1 MNPLSLTL
9 ALGAYDQT
17 RDVTDGAVAVEGIAL
32 RTLNLPIEEI
42 FYRFTLYR
50 EWDISEMSMGKYI
63 ALRSQGDNSIT
74 ALPVFISRAF
84 RHSMFYVRSGS
95 AIRNPADLAGKRL
108 GIPEWAQTAGVYGR
122 GYLSDHVG
130 VDLKSIDWI
139 QAGVNE
145 PGRTE
150 KVRLSLPEGLRYRNA
165 PDRSLTD
172 MLLAGEVDAVMSARP
187 PDALGNGVER
197 LMTDYQTQEEEYF
210 RATRIYPIMHALVV
224 KTSVL
229 DAHPWVGMNLY
240 KAFKSAKD
248 RSMARMSDVTAS
260 HAPLAWLAEYAKR
273 MEKLFGVNYFPY
285 GIGQDEGGTLNRT
298 TLDAFC
304 KFGHDQGI
312 CERRLS
318 VDELF
323 PKNVMAAFKV

>member
-1 MNPLSLTL
+1 MDLGVCPATYNRNCQTGL
-9 ALGAYDQT
+9 ACPDEL
-17 RDVTDGAVAVEGIAL
+17 
-32 RTLNLPIEEI
+32 
-42 FYRFTLYR
+42 F
-50 EWDISEMSMGKYI
+50 EWAAS
-63 ALRSQGDNSIT
+63 
-74 ALPVFISRAF
+74 VFISRAF

-95 AIRNPADLAGKRL
+95 AIRKPADLAGKRI
-108 GIPEWAQTAGVYGR
+108 GIPQWAQTAGVYGR

-130 VDLKSIDWI
+130 VDLKSIDSI

-150 KVRLSLPEGLRYRNA
+150 KVRLSLPDGLRYRSA
-165 PDRSLTD
+165 AERSLND
-172 MLLAGEVDAVMSARP
+172 LLLAGDVDAVMSARP
-187 PDALGNGVER
+187 PAALGNGIDR
-197 LMTDYQTQEEEYF
+197 LMADYQEQEEHYF
-210 RATRIYPIMHALVV
+210 RATNIYPIMHALVV

-240 KAFKSAKD
+240 KAFKMAKD

-260 HAPLAWLAEYAKR
+260 HAPLAWLAEYANR
-273 MEKLFGVNYFPY
+273 LEDLFGVDYFPY
-285 GIGQDEGGTLNRT
+285 GIGKDEGGALNRT
-298 TLDAFC
+298 TLEAFC

-323 PKNVMAAFKV
+323 PKNVLATFKV